1 MIAAIH
7 AGWKGAFKGIIK
19 RTLNFMIK
27 KGCDPKNV
35 TAVIGPCISVKN
47 YEVKKDFIKKLI
59 KKDGKNKK
67 FFKKI
72 QNKDFFDLKKYVLSQ
87 LKALNIKK
95 IDIINKNTFNPKNNF
110 FSARRSISRNENDY
124 GRNISVIM
132 INWQYLMKLLTG
144 NSNKPLSK
152 NIAKYLKSKLVNSS
166 IKKFSDG
173 EIYIEI
179 NENIRGNSI
188 FIIQSIS
195 SPAND
200 NLMELLLC
208 IDALKRSSAK
218 NITAVIPYFG
228 YARQDRKVVPRTSIS
243 AKLVSNLITK
253 AGADRVVTVDLHAGQ
268 IQGFFDIPVDNLFA
282 TPIFAR
288 HAKKNIKSK
297 NIICVAPDVGGTE
310 RARALGKILNVELAI
325 VDKRR
330 PKPGQSKV
338 MNVIGNVKG
347 KTCIIV
353 DDIIDSGGTIVNAA
367 KALKDRGAKEVY
379 VYITHG
385 VLSGEAV
392 DKIKKSV
399 IRKLVITDT
408 IDNHDKIKN
417 VKNIEVLPISALMG
431 EAIKRISNS
440 TSVSDLFK

>member
-1 MIAAIH
+1 
-7 AGWKGAFKGIIK
+7 
-19 RTLNFMIK
+19 
-27 KGCDPKNV
+27 
-35 TAVIGPCISVKN
+35 
-47 YEVKKDFIKKLI
+47 
-59 KKDGKNKK
+59 
-67 FFKKI
+67 
-72 QNKDFFDLKKYVLSQ
+72 
-87 LKALNIKK
+87 
-95 IDIINKNTFNPKNNF
+95 
-110 FSARRSISRNENDY
+110 
-124 GRNISVIM
+124 
-132 INWQYLMKLLTG
+132 MKLLTG
-144 NSNKPLSK
+144 NSNKVLSK
-152 NIAKYLKSKLVNSS
+152 NIAKYLKTKLVNSS
-166 IKKFSDG
+166 IRKFADG

-188 FIIQSIS
+188 FIVQSIS

-243 AKLVSNLITK
+243 AKLVSNLITQ

-268 IQGFFDIPVDNLFA
+268 IQGFFDIPVDNLFS

-288 HAKKNIKSK
+288 HAKKKIKSK
-297 NIICVAPDVGGTE
+297 KIICVAPDVGGTE
-310 RARALGKILNVELAI
+310 RARALGKLLNVGLAI

-330 PKPGQSKV
+330 PKPGQSEV
-338 MNVIGNVKG
+338 MNVIGDVKG
-347 KTCIIV
+347 QTCTLV

-367 KALKDRGAKEVY
+367 KALKSRGAKDVY

-385 VLSGEAV
+385 VLSGDAIK
-392 DKIKKSV
+392 KIKRSV
-399 IRKLVITDT
+399 IKNLVITDT
-408 IDNHDKIKN
+408 IDNVHKTKN
-417 VKNIEVLPISALMG
+417 VKNIEVLPISGLMG

>member
-1 MIAAIH
+1 
-7 AGWKGAFKGIIK
+7 
-19 RTLNFMIK
+19 
-27 KGCDPKNV
+27 
-35 TAVIGPCISVKN
+35 
-47 YEVKKDFIKKLI
+47 
-59 KKDGKNKK
+59 
-67 FFKKI
+67 
-72 QNKDFFDLKKYVLSQ
+72 
-87 LKALNIKK
+87 
-95 IDIINKNTFNPKNNF
+95 
-110 FSARRSISRNENDY
+110 
-124 GRNISVIM
+124 
-132 INWQYLMKLLTG
+132 MKLLSG

-152 NIAKYLKSKLVNSS
+152 KIAKYLKSKLVNSS
-166 IKKFSDG
+166 IRNFSDG
-173 EIYIEI
+173 EIYVEI

-188 FIIQSIS
+188 FLIQSVS

-228 YARQDRKVVPRTSIS
+228 YARQDRKIAPRTSIS

-253 AGADRVVTVDLHAGQ
+253 AGADRIVTVDLHAGQ
-268 IQGFFDIPVDNLFA
+268 IQGFFDIPVDNLFG

-288 HAKKNIKSK
+288 HIKKKIKSK
-297 NIICVAPDVGGTE
+297 NLICVAPDVGGTE
-310 RARALGKILNVELAI
+310 RARALGKILNVGLAI

-330 PKPGQSKV
+330 PKPGQSQV
-338 MNVIGNVKG
+338 MNIVGDVKG
-347 KTCIIV
+347 KTCLIV

-392 DKIKKSV
+392 KKIKNSV
-399 IRKLVITDT
+399 IKNLVITDT
-408 IDNHDKIKN
+408 IDNINRIKGA
-417 VKNIEVLPISALMG
+417 KNIEVLSISSLMG

>member
-1 MIAAIH
+1 
-7 AGWKGAFKGIIK
+7 
-19 RTLNFMIK
+19 
-27 KGCDPKNV
+27 
-35 TAVIGPCISVKN
+35 
-47 YEVKKDFIKKLI
+47 
-59 KKDGKNKK
+59 
-67 FFKKI
+67 
-72 QNKDFFDLKKYVLSQ
+72 
-87 LKALNIKK
+87 
-95 IDIINKNTFNPKNNF
+95 
-110 FSARRSISRNENDY
+110 
-124 GRNISVIM
+124 
-132 INWQYLMKLLTG
+132 MKLLSG

-152 NIAKYLKSKLVNSS
+152 NIAKYLKTKLVNSS
-166 IKKFSDG
+166 IRNFSDG
-173 EIYIEI
+173 EIYVEI

-200 NLMELLLC
+200 HLMELLLC

-228 YARQDRKVVPRTSIS
+228 YARQDRKVAPRTAIS

-268 IQGFFDIPVDNLFA
+268 IQGFFDIPVDNLFS

-288 HAKKNIKSK
+288 HAKKVIKSK

-310 RARALGKILNVELAI
+310 RARALGKLLNVGLAI

-330 PKPGQSKV
+330 PKQGLSQV
-338 MNVIGNVKG
+338 MNIVGDVKD
-347 KTCIIV
+347 KTCLIV

-385 VLSGEAV
+385 VLSGKAV
-392 DKIKKSV
+392 KMIQESV
-399 IRKLVITDT
+399 IKNLVITDT
-408 IDNHDKIKN
+408 IDNSDKIKG
-417 VKNIEVLPISALMG
+417 VKNIEVLPISSLMG

>member
-1 MIAAIH
+1 M
-7 AGWKGAFKGIIK
+7 
-19 RTLNFMIK
+19 
-27 KGCDPKNV
+27 
-35 TAVIGPCISVKN
+35 
-47 YEVKKDFIKKLI
+47 
-59 KKDGKNKK
+59 
-67 FFKKI
+67 KI
-72 QNKDFFDLKKYVLSQ
+72 
-87 LKALNIKK
+87 
-95 IDIINKNTFNPKNNF
+95 
-110 FSARRSISRNENDY
+110 
-124 GRNISVIM
+124 
-132 INWQYLMKLLTG
+132 LTG
-144 NSNKPLSK
+144 NSNKNLSGK
-152 NIAKYLKSKLVNSS
+152 ISKYLKNKLVNSS
-166 IKKFSDG
+166 IRKFSDG

-253 AGADRVVTVDLHAGQ
+253 AGADRIVTVDLHAGQ

-282 TPIFAR
+282 TPIFSR
-288 HAKKNIKSK
+288 HIKRKIKNK
-297 NIICVAPDVGGTE
+297 NLICVAPDVGGVE
-310 RARALGKILNVELAI
+310 RARALGRKLDIGLAI
-325 VDKRR
+325 IDKRR
-330 PKPGQSKV
+330 PTPGKSQV

-347 KTCIIV
+347 KTCVIV

-367 KALKDRGAKEVY
+367 EALTKRGAKEVH

-392 DKIKKSV
+392 EKIKKSK
-399 IRKLVITDT
+399 IKNLVVTDT
-408 IDNHDKIKN
+408 IDNSDK
-417 VKNIEVLPISALMG
+417 VKKSRNIEVLSISNLLA
-431 EAIKRISNS
+431 EAMKRISNS

>member
-1 MIAAIH
+1 
-7 AGWKGAFKGIIK
+7 
-19 RTLNFMIK
+19 
-27 KGCDPKNV
+27 
-35 TAVIGPCISVKN
+35 
-47 YEVKKDFIKKLI
+47 
-59 KKDGKNKK
+59 
-67 FFKKI
+67 
-72 QNKDFFDLKKYVLSQ
+72 
-87 LKALNIKK
+87 
-95 IDIINKNTFNPKNNF
+95 
-110 FSARRSISRNENDY
+110 
-124 GRNISVIM
+124 
-132 INWQYLMKLLTG
+132 MKLLTG
-144 NSNKPLSK
+144 NSNKVLSK
-152 NIAKYLKSKLVNSS
+152 NISKYLKTKLVNSS
-166 IKKFSDG
+166 IRKFADG
-173 EIYIEI
+173 EIYVEI

-268 IQGFFDIPVDNLFA
+268 IQGFFDIPVDNLFS

-288 HAKKNIKSK
+288 HARKKIKSK
-297 NIICVAPDVGGTE
+297 KIICVAPDVGGTE
-310 RARALGKILNVELAI
+310 RARALGKLLNVGLAI

-330 PKPGQSKV
+330 PKPGQSQV
-338 MNVIGNVKG
+338 MNVIGDVRD

-353 DDIIDSGGTIVNAA
+353 DDIIDSGGTIINAA
-367 KALKDRGAKEVY
+367 KALKERGAKEVY

-385 VLSGEAV
+385 VLSGDAV
-392 DKIKKSV
+392 KKIKSSV
-399 IRKLVITDT
+399 IKNLVITDT
-408 IDNHDKIKN
+408 IDNVDKTKN
-417 VKNIEVLPISALMG
+417 VKNIEVLSVSALMG

>member
-1 MIAAIH
+1 M
-7 AGWKGAFKGIIK
+7 
-19 RTLNFMIK
+19 
-27 KGCDPKNV
+27 
-35 TAVIGPCISVKN
+35 
-47 YEVKKDFIKKLI
+47 
-59 KKDGKNKK
+59 
-67 FFKKI
+67 KI
-72 QNKDFFDLKKYVLSQ
+72 
-87 LKALNIKK
+87 
-95 IDIINKNTFNPKNNF
+95 
-110 FSARRSISRNENDY
+110 
-124 GRNISVIM
+124 
-132 INWQYLMKLLTG
+132 LTG
-144 NSNKPLSK
+144 NSNKNLSNKISKYCK
-152 NIAKYLKSKLVNSS
+152 NKLVDSS

-188 FIIQSIS
+188 FIIQSVS

-243 AKLVSNLITK
+243 AKLVSNLIAK
-253 AGADRVVTVDLHAGQ
+253 SGADRVVTVDLHSGQ

-288 HAKKNIKSK
+288 HIKKKINKKNL
-297 NIICVAPDVGGTE
+297 ICVAPDVGGTA
-310 RARALGKILNVELAI
+310 RARALGKMLNVGLAI

-330 PKPGQSKV
+330 SSPGKSEV

-367 KALKDRGAKEVY
+367 AALKKRGAKEVHVY
-379 VYITHG
+379 VTHG
-385 VLSGEAV
+385 VLSANAINM
-392 DKIKKSV
+392 IKKSN
-399 IRKLVITDT
+399 IKNLVVTDT
-408 IDNHDKIKN
+408 IDNNEKVKN
-417 VKNIEVLPISALMG
+417 AKNIEVLTISNLVG
-431 EAIKRISNS
+431 EAINRISNS